1 MRFKQKGLEQFSKA
15 IAAFDFTPEA
25 YSAVEKIPFMKDNV
39 IHGVGMNYLDFL
51 TDEDNLYCLFCTGY
65 QDNNISMTG
74 ARRIAIPPRPDGPKK
89 QKNHDDDRENE
100 AFVEWTRFTIKPK
113 K

>member
-1 MRFKQKGLEQFSKA
+1 MMDRLFSKHLSPLVA
-15 IAAFDFTPEA
+15 T
-25 YSAVEKIPFMKDNV
+25 
-39 IHGVGMNYLDFL
+39 
-51 TDEDNLYCLFCTGY
+51 
-65 QDNNISMTG
+65 
-74 ARRIAIPPRPDGPKK
+74 RPDGPKK